1 MKLTDHLKK
10 ENIFLDA
17 ALADKS
23 SVLKY
28 IADACARNDI
38 VNSSK
43 ILHEGLVEREQT
55 MSTGVGNGIGFPH
68 TANPQAREAGVVLI
82 RLATPIAF
90 ESLDNQPVDI
100 VLGMIFPASD
110 PGIHVRMLAR
120 VSRLCQN
127 RDFLDAIRHAETADS
142 LLEQMKL
149 LENGTGF
156 H

>member
-1 MKLTDHLKK
+1 MNRSPEKREYLS
-10 ENIFLDA
+10 DA

-28 IADACARNDI
+28 IATACARNGL
-38 VNSSK
+38 VSSPE
-43 ILHEGLVEREQT
+43 ILHKGLLQREQT

-68 TANPQAREAGVVLI
+68 TANPEAREAGVVLI

-100 VLGMIFPASD
+100 VLGMIFRHPTRHSCPHAGPGLPAV
-110 PGIHVRMLAR
+110 PE
-120 VSRLCQN
+120 Q
-127 RDFLDAIRHAETADS
+127 DFLDTIRHADNADR
-142 LLEQMKL
+142 LLKQMKL
-149 LENGTGF
+149 MENGTGV